1 MLDFIII
8 KKSNYIFTHAL
19 LGGFHSL
26 ADRNLPNH
34 FYLFIIKTLFIHS
47 LWHFPISSLANFTLP
62 GQITSSLVMILFSF
76 EADKTFF
83 HQYIMCHIIQFYI
96 CFIPLRSTC
105 HLPLPPPAVFCMLPI
120 PFRGDRRQR
129 YCIRLHLPPPHAPK
143 TESVSERSQYVFR
156 KFYRSGK

>member
-1 MLDFIII
+1 MDLQSFAF
-8 KKSNYIFTHAL
+8 FTYL
-19 LGGFHSL
+19 L
-26 ADRNLPNH
+26 NH

-105 HLPLPPPAVFCMLPI
+105 HLPLPPAYNLRVKILETIITTANRERMFPEKSEKETGI
-120 PFRGDRRQR
+120 PEQGRSCVSACFFGLS
-129 YCIRLHLPPPHAPK
+129 CFSPPRFMR
-143 TESVSERSQYVFR
+143 T
-156 KFYRSGK
+156 GKAGMILSL